1 MINIPSYYL
10 VILVISQAV
19 ENVSRLIYDY
29 IIKNNQ
35 KKKESLKKTV
45 FRTKLFVILK
55 FKYKNEEYRIYCDNL
70 LHCHFPYNTI
80 YFKYFIMNL
89 PPAYLRKK
97 KVDILL
103 EYDKFDQ
110 IYVNPENIERYGN
123 TNDKTKKFRINSSVY
138 FILFIISF

>member
-1 MINIPSYYL
+1 
-10 VILVISQAV
+10 
-19 ENVSRLIYDY
+19 
-29 IIKNNQ
+29 
-35 KKKESLKKTV
+35 
-45 FRTKLFVILK
+45 
-55 FKYKNEEYRIYCDNL
+55 
-70 LHCHFPYNTI
+70 
-80 YFKYFIMNL
+80 MNL